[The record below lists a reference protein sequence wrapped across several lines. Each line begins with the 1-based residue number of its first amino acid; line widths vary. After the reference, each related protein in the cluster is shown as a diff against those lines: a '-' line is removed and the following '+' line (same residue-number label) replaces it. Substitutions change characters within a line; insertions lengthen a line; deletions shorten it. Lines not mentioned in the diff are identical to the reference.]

1 MLNLKS
7 VYLYFLA
14 IKIIIIK
21 SIKKIYFT
29 TNFYNRSL
37 NTITPKK
44 IFFFPNPFLLSSLT
58 NYRNFSF
65 KLSKIDPDTFWDN
78 SNSLKDVQI
87 LNKFLWLNLIDRK
100 NDIEII
106 KKIISNWIK
115 KNNKYKKIIWSNS
128 VLSNRVISWIINS
141 DIILGKPD
149 EEFKANFF
157 NSIIIQINH
166 LKKNV
171 KFEDNFEIKIEILS
185 AILLTGLVFKEYS
198 DNFDFASKE
207 LEKAINSFFDNNGFP
222 LNKNPS
228 TLLKTSK
235 YLVLIKECIKDAQ
248 KYTPDYL
255 DEVVQ
260 KNLNYLKIISTPT
273 NELPLFNGS
282 KETNIKEYFDYL
294 KNLNYQFKK
303 ISVDVI
309 KNIKIINN
317 KKNFLLFD
325 TSEPPKKNFSSSYQ
339 SGPLSIEYYIDNLKV
354 ITNCGY
360 GEQISKKA
368 ILLSRL
374 TSAQSTLSLNDNS
387 VVKFERNKII
397 NSSFGNLIKNSFKIF
412 DENYNENDLEIKTS
426 ASHDA
431 YLAEF
436 GYIHKRKLTLLKKSN
451 ELQGTDCLILKKQG
465 VKTIYNIRFHLY
477 PGVSAVKT
485 IKGDSVLIQVKK
497 NKSFILESKDNQI
510 DIEKSIFLGRNRII
524 NNICITISGEAKDK
538 DKIINWVIKKSN

>member
-282 KETNIKEYFDYL
+282 RETNIKEYFDYL

-303 ISVDVI
+303 INLDVI

-325 TSEPPKKNFSSSYQ
+325 SSEPPKKNFSSSYQ

-477 PGVSAVKT
+477 PGIAAVKT

-524 NNICITISGEAKDK
+524 NNICITISGEAKNK
-538 DKIINWVIKKSN
+538 NKIINWVIKKK